1 MIPVPDLLTFDSSL
15 LADQSQLEE
24 LLGLAFTGRGEPAAL
39 EAALAG
45 ENRPRES
52 DFEPE
57 HFSADLFLPELVER
71 TLTVNVDGT
80 EYATNQAFLR
90 RVLEQ
95 PPSELEVVRRRQA
108 ILREI
113 AGDDEIRGR
122 VEALYV
128 RLWNLVQMFRVPGR
142 MARLDIDLFRIE
154 LMRVFKESVDAMVGD
169 FEGARSDLR
178 TLSHVA
184 REIQTTEEYSTLSAL
199 LDWEG
204 HRGTVRVDLRMGA
217 GGRVSELRVRDI
229 VPNQGNRFFDRPLSR
244 WWQKVKAVLW
254 WGFRLTDEG
263 IVARLT
269 QAVYDRMSWS
279 ILAIV
284 QLLGHLEIYLAM
296 NQWRE
301 RTESEGLALS
311 LAELGEDGALRLDD
325 LFNPLLQSSQIG
337 TDSAHGGAYRVV
349 PCTVGGEPSGNQNA
363 RSVTLL
369 TGPNS
374 GGKTRLLQSIGLA
387 QVLGQGGFYVPARY
401 ARLVQV
407 RGLYVSLIEN
417 EAIDHA
423 EGRLGRELERIRS
436 MFDAMR
442 VPSMVILDE
451 LCSGTNP
458 SEGAEVFS
466 LVLRLLERVRP
477 VAFITTHFLDYA
489 RRLADRPPIRDLH
502 FLQVEIDRHQRST
515 YQFLPGVAGT
525 SLAAVMAE
533 RMGVTFDRIA
543 AALDRH
549 PDATNPP
556 RVVAEAG

>member
-1 MIPVPDLLTFDSSL
+1 MIPVPDLLTFDSTFH
-15 LADQSQLEE
+15 ADQSQLEE
-24 LLGLAFTGRGEPAAL
+24 LLGLAFTGRGEPVAFDT
-39 EAALAG
+39 ALAG
-45 ENRPRES
+45 ENRPRQS
-52 DFEPE
+52 DFDPE
-57 HFSADLFLPELVER
+57 HFSADLFLPDLVER
-71 TLTVNVDGT
+71 TLTATVDGT
-80 EYATNQAFLR
+80 VFATNQAFLL
-90 RVLEQ
+90 RVLES
-95 PPSELEVVRRRQA
+95 PPPELDVVRRRQA
-108 ILREI
+108 ILREL
-113 AGDDEIRGR
+113 ATDAEIYRS

-154 LMRVFKESVDAMVGD
+154 LMRLFKESVDAMVVD

-178 TLSHVA
+178 TLSRVA
-184 REIQTTEEYSTLSAL
+184 LEIQTTEEYRTLDAL

-217 GGRVSELRVRDI
+217 GGRVADLRVREI
-229 VPNQGNRFFDRPLSR
+229 APNQDNRFFDKPVSR
-244 WWQKVKAVLW
+244 WLQKVKAILW

-269 QAVYDRMSWS
+269 QSVYDQMSWS
-279 ILAIV
+279 ILSIV

-296 NQWRE
+296 HQWRE
-301 RTESEGLALS
+301 RSEAEGLALS
-311 LAELGEDGALRLDD
+311 LAELSEDGALRLKD
-325 LFNPLLQSSQIG
+325 LFNPLLQSSE
-337 TDSAHGGAYRVV
+337 SADPVV
-349 PCTVGGEPSGNQNA
+349 PCTIGEENA

-387 QVLGQGGFYVPARY
+387 QILGQGGFYVPARS

-477 VAFITTHFLDYA
+477 TAYITTHFLDYA
-489 RRLADRPPIRDLH
+489 RRLADRPPIHHLH

-515 YQFLPGVAGT
+515 YQFLPGVADT

-543 AALDRH
+543 DALDRH
-549 PDATNPP
+549 PDATSRP
-556 RVVAEAG
+556 RPLAEAG

>member
-15 LADQSQLEE
+15 HADPSQLEE
-24 LLGLAFTGRGEPAAL
+24 LLGLAFTGRGEPVAL
-39 EAALAG
+39 DAALAG
-45 ENRPRES
+45 ENRPRLS
-52 DFEPE
+52 DFEAE
-57 HFSADLFLPELVER
+57 HFSTDLFLPELVER
-71 TLTVNVDGT
+71 TLTVNVGGM

-95 PPSELEVVRRRQA
+95 PPSDLEVIRRRQA

-113 AGDDEIRGR
+113 AGDDEIRDH
-122 VEALYV
+122 VEALYA

-154 LMRVFKESVDAMVGD
+154 LMRLFKESVDAMVGD

-217 GGRVSELRVRDI
+217 GGRVSDLRVRDI
-229 VPNQGNRFFDRPLSR
+229 VPNQGNRFFDKPLSR
-244 WWQKVKAVLW
+244 WLQKVKAVLW

-269 QAVYDRMSWS
+269 QAVYDQMSWS

-296 NQWRE
+296 HQWRE
-301 RTESEGLALS
+301 RTVSEGLALS

-325 LFNPLLQSSQIG
+325 LFNPLLQSSEP
-337 TDSAHGGAYRVV
+337 DAESDLPMAHNVVQKVV
-349 PCTVGGEPSGNQNA
+349 PCTVGGPNA

-374 GGKTRLLQSIGLA
+374 GGKTRLLQSVGLA
-387 QVLGQGGFYVPARY
+387 QILGQGGFYVPARR

-489 RRLADRPPIRDLH
+489 RHLADRPPIRDLH

-543 AALDRH
+543 DALDRH
-549 PDATNPP
+549 PDATSRP
-556 RVVAEAG
+556 RVVASAG